1 MNAKSSPAAIRHL
14 IELLER
20 SSRGDNR
27 AFAELYALTN
37 GKMRKTILSI
47 SPASNECEDLLQEG
61 YVKIWRNAANFDSR
75 RASPMT
81 WMIAIMRN
89 STIDALRTRKLP
101 TSELDEALAIPCP
114 LDPSE
119 WNDLDYYLARPIA
132 WKALN
137 ALPEDRRTLIELAY
151 IAGESR
157 LAMARRFG
165 VPVGTIKT
173 WLRRAMEAART
184 QCLAATQNIE
194 GLPA

>member
-1 MNAKSSPAAIRHL
+1 MLAKSSSAPIRHL

-20 SSRGDNR
+20 SSRGDHR
-27 AFAELYALTN
+27 AFAELHALTR

-47 SPASNECEDLLQEG
+47 NPACNDCEDLLQEG
-61 YVKIWRNAANFDSR
+61 YVKIWRNAANFDPR

-89 STIDALRTRKLP
+89 SAIDALRIRKLV
-101 TSELDEALAIPCP
+101 TSQLDEAFDIPCSQ
-114 LDPSE
+114 DPAE
-119 WNDLDYYLARPIA
+119 WSDLDYHLARPIA
-132 WKALN
+132 WEALN
-137 ALPEDRRTLIELAY
+137 ALPEERRTLIELAY

-157 LAMARRFG
+157 LALSRRFG

-173 WLRRAMEAART
+173 WLRRAMESARV
-184 QCLAATQNIE
+184 QCLAATQDIE

>member
-1 MNAKSSPAAIRHL
+1 MSAKSSSAPIRRL

-27 AFAELYALTN
+27 AFAELHALTKN
-37 GKMRKTILSI
+37 KMRKTILSI
-47 SPASNECEDLLQEG
+47 NPAPSECDDLLQEG
-61 YVKIWRNAANFDSR
+61 YLKIWRNAANFDAR

-89 STIDALRTRKLP
+89 SAIDSLRARRLQ
-101 TSELDEALAIPCP
+101 TSELDDALDVPCP
-114 LDPSE
+114 QDPAE
-119 WNDLDYYLARPIA
+119 WNDLDYHLARPIA
-132 WKALN
+132 WDALN

-157 LAMARRFG
+157 LALSRRFG

-173 WLRRAMEAART
+173 WLRRALESARA
-184 QCLAATQNIE
+184 QCLAATQARD